1 MEAQLATRIVR
12 GLRDAGIGF
21 VSYLPETRLSEIL
34 PLMRDDPEIML
45 AAVANESEAVSIAA
59 GAALGGRPAAVY
71 MEGSGVYVASYNLL
85 VVGKR
90 LGVPM
95 LLMVAYYGSTMDR
108 RNSFLYAYPGIH
120 LAPLLESLAIQYE
133 ILEDGTH
140 LEEKIQGAVSMMH
153 AIKQPVALLFTGEFT
168 V

>member
-1 MEAQLATRIVR
+1 M
-12 GLRDAGIGF
+12 IG
-21 VSYLPETRLSEIL
+21 
-34 PLMRDDPEIML
+34 
-45 AAVANESEAVSIAA
+45 
-59 GAALGGRPAAVY
+59 
-71 MEGSGVYVASYNLL
+71 
-85 VVGKR
+85 KC

-120 LAPLLESLAIQYE
+120 LAPLLESLAIQCE
-133 ILEDGTH
+133 ILEDGTN
-140 LEEKIQGAVSMMH
+140 LEEKIKGAVSMMH